1 MFYFLR
7 RRAEK
12 KIVKKANEVLTDLEA
27 IYLNEDY
34 FVDGVDLDATFD
46 YTEEKLDELAKILE
60 LNEEFLL
67 KHHPDIIERAND
79 ISRISLACVTAYRDS
94 LK

>member
-1 MFYFLR
+1 MFYFLQK
-7 RRAEK
+7 RAEK
-12 KIVKKANEVLTDLEA
+12 KIVKKANKVLMNLEE
-27 IYLNEDY
+27 IYLNDY

-60 LNEEFLL
+60 PNEQYLTE
-67 KHHPDIIERAND
+67 HHPDIIERAND

>member
-1 MFYFLR
+1 MFYFLQK
-7 RRAEK
+7 RAEK
-12 KIVKKANEVLTDLEA
+12 KIVKKANKVLMNLEE
-27 IYLNEDY
+27 IYLNDY

-60 LNEEFLL
+60 PNEEFLL
-67 KHHPDIIERAND
+67 KHHSSIIERAND

>member
-1 MFYFLR
+1 MMYFL
-7 RRAEK
+7 K
-12 KIVKKANEVLTDLEA
+12 KQKQKRLLKKANKVLMNLEE
-27 IYLNEDY
+27 IYLNDY

-60 LNEEFLL
+60 PNEEFLL

-79 ISRISLACVTAYRDS
+79 VSRISLACVT
-94 LK
+94 